1 MATIGTI
8 LIQAAN
14 QAGGITGGG
23 APSIAGMGGGTS
35 SDDLKEQ
42 KRLTEYAKKNEDN
55 NKQTPK
61 FWTAAFKKMGI
72 QMGLAGILKQSQ
84 IFTSSVGA
92 IFQIFGAFVDVIL
105 APSIYSKFQP
115 ANNLNLQKSHKL
127 KNSVLY
133 RADY

>member
-42 KRLTEYAKKNEDN
+42 KRLTEYAKKACRHS
-55 NKQTPK
+55 QTIPD
-61 FWTAAFKKMGI
+61 F
-72 QMGLAGILKQSQ
+72 
-84 IFTSSVGA
+84 
-92 IFQIFGAFVDVIL
+92 
-105 APSIYSKFQP
+105 Y
-115 ANNLNLQKSHKL
+115 
-127 KNSVLY
+127 
-133 RADY
+133 